1 MDSLSLVACL
11 LVFAFLFAV
20 SHHLRFV
27 LRTAVLIILIALAT
41 SYAMASYFVLK
52 VFGGPRATNDINSQL
67 GFAYRHLTNFFLP
80 LRVEMVGDLRSFDQR
95 RPAVF
100 VCNHQSEMDFVAM
113 ANVFPKDTVILAKE
127 SIKYIPF
134 MGWYMWLAGNVFIN
148 RENNKSA
155 VDTMAKV
162 AAIIEEKK
170 VKKFVRKLLGSQA
183 NAAGRCFHVPRRN
196 TITANDKPGAFYL
209 AIQGQIPVVP
219 MVVSSYHD
227 IFNIKNMLF
236 EGGIIRVKLL
246 KPIETAGLT
255 IDDVEKLSGKRVLNA
270 VMKLKIL
277 KSADVY
283 QSMSDTLVEISGPVP
298 SFAEPLKIQGKKKR

>member
-1 MDSLSLVACL
+1 
-11 LVFAFLFAV
+11 
-20 SHHLRFV
+20 
-27 LRTAVLIILIALAT
+27 
-41 SYAMASYFVLK
+41 MASYFVLK

-196 TITANDKPGAFYL
+196 TITANDKPVT
-209 AIQGQIPVVP
+209 AIQE
-219 MVVSSYHD
+219 VVSSYHD

>member
-1 MDSLSLVACL
+1 
-11 LVFAFLFAV
+11 
-20 SHHLRFV
+20 
-27 LRTAVLIILIALAT
+27 
-41 SYAMASYFVLK
+41 MASYFVLK

-170 VKKFVRKLLGSQA
+170 
-183 NAAGRCFHVPRRN
+183 
-196 TITANDKPGAFYL
+196 GAFYL

-255 IDDVEKLSGKRVLNA
+255 IDDVEKLS
-270 VMKLKIL
+270 
-277 KSADVY
+277 ADVY